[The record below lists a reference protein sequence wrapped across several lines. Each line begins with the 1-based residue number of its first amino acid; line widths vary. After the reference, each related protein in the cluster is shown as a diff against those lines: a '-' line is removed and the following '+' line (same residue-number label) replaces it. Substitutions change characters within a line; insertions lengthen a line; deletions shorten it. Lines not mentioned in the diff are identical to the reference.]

1 MADEIKLKAPTVEQ
15 QVVVNING
23 EDKLKSFADTL
34 DKISNN
40 KNLQKYWKT
49 QQDLINATADA
60 YSNFQKKASKDN
72 ASELIK
78 VTNAL
83 KAMSGTDLSHILPDF
98 DKISK
103 SMAEAQKVA
112 GNIDSAFSVKGFK
125 EAFDS
130 FETLKAYGTD
140 VQKLFSH
147 FGVSSDIG
155 ELQQNVRLLEGEV
168 EKLTR
173 RLINAKNANDELR
186 NEFENFK
193 VGSGFADKLDELDR
207 LKAEMQNIR
216 DEATQTFNQFLDAN
230 KIDRYDWFSDDRFAE
245 YFEKLENGTLT
256 ATDAIRRFKSEYS
269 YLLEDSYK
277 SNGDSFGLD
286 QLQAFSTKLDSI
298 FHQVEET
305 SNKINDILS
314 NGVIAKSVQNLSE
327 DTTLSDSQRSI
338 FGTILQDEESLKSIT
353 ALFQK
358 LIDETNQ
365 TKNTEVFNTEQFT
378 KLDSLFTSIESSLSS
393 IKGVLV
399 DVGDGEEFS
408 PLLKQLDNIREA
420 TSNIKLSLN
429 LDLGNEVSERL
440 NQKVSQSTQR
450 QLEAYRKLFSAMKG
464 TGKTNKEM
472 LKFFE
477 PDETSATELIGAY
490 QGIIK
495 RAEEK
500 FKVGNSNIYK
510 KILGS
515 TYDNLKKEIKNAN
528 AQLGRAENKRS
539 ENGILGDLF
548 GNSTDLSGVIEQLN
562 TIVSKLDEIS
572 VSAKE
577 FTETFKNGLNVNASV
592 EEVEKLT
599 NRVKELESELVKI
612 KIPTSVTSEPTKDAF
627 PKTSENLE
635 QVAQSEQKVQQEA
648 VETDK
653 ALDNISF
660 TPNTE
665 GFDDIIAK
673 FGILREQAEQIT
685 KIIKTTKQTADGT
698 PDISYK
704 ATLKNGSSYYLGEN
718 STPQVLNA
726 SETVYDAKVIAKNA
740 EQEASVI
747 QAEWDKNIKAIQNYM
762 DAVTK
767 LNNLKAKDK
776 GTGSEANQIALQ
788 TQNVEELKQAAW
800 DARQNLSSIQAENPD
815 IIAWKQWVDMMEL
828 FDQAS
833 KGSAES
839 AAKLKDVLDNIKA
852 PSLDKYENKLSS
864 YQAKKDSYDAT
875 IARFSDGGW
884 TSPEYLKN
892 VQAVKDAVAQYET
905 LLNKIKIDQNGIAS
919 EEDIQ
924 NLKVYKSQVE
934 ETIATVKNM
943 SASEKGY
950 NFVSGQKELD
960 KIHKLLIENSKM
972 STEAKNKIRAFYAE
986 IESGNPSMS
995 LDRIHGEIM
1004 KIYNA
1009 EVEAGRAG
1017 KSFFDTLKNSGFHQ
1031 LAAQMAGMFGFYDVI
1046 NLGKEGF
1053 NVVREL
1059 NTALTEMRKVSN
1071 ETVQSLKDYQA
1082 TTFDTADTVG
1092 TTAKQIQNSTADWMR
1107 LGESMNQA
1115 AESAKDANILL
1126 NVSEFEGIDEA
1137 TESLVSMSQA
1147 YKDLDKMDIIDVL
1160 NNIGNNYSISTD
1172 GLATALKDS
1181 ASALVT
1187 ANNDLNE
1194 AASLTTAGN
1203 AITQD
1208 PSKVGAG
1215 LRTISLRLVGTEE
1228 AKQELSDLGE
1238 ETDGMITTVSKLRDT
1253 IMDATKAA
1261 SSDGKGFDILDSNGN
1276 YKSTYEIMQ
1285 GLADLYDNIVKKDK
1299 ELGTNNLNLLLETI
1313 AGKNRSN
1320 IAASILQNG
1329 DMLRSVYED
1338 AQNSEGSAEK
1348 ELNSYLDSIDGK
1360 MAQLENRAQEFWFK
1374 VIDSETIKNG
1384 IDLLSTLLKGTTD
1397 FVDTVGLLPT
1407 ILTGIGAALS
1417 FKNVGILELN

>member
-103 SMAEAQKVA
+103 SMSEAQKVA

-168 EKLTR
+168 ERLTG
-173 RLINAKNANDELR
+173 RLSDAKNANEELR

-286 QLQAFSTKLDSI
+286 QLQVFSTKFDSI

-338 FGTILQDEESLKSIT
+338 FGNILQDEESLKSIT

-378 KLDSLFTSIESSLSS
+378 KLESLFRSIESSLSS

-399 DVGDGEEFS
+399 DVGDGEELS

-477 PDETSATELIGAY
+477 PDEASATELIGAY

-500 FKVGNSNIYK
+500 FKVGNSNVYK
-510 KILGS
+510 KLLGS
-515 TYDNLKKEIKNAN
+515 TYDDLKKEIKNAN

-548 GNSTDLSGVIEQLN
+548 GNSKDLSGVIEQLN

-572 VSAKE
+572 VSAKG
-577 FTETFKNGLNVNASV
+577 FTETLKNGLNVNASV
-592 EEVEKLT
+592 DEIEKLT
-599 NRVKELESELVKI
+599 NRVKELESELAKI
-612 KIPTSVTSEPTKDAF
+612 KTPTTIPSKDMKDAF
-627 PKTSENLE
+627 PDKDVSASVESATNSIKEENNVLE
-635 QVAQSEQKVQQEA
+635 QNTQKVKENTQAKEQNA
-648 VETDK
+648 NVNLNKYDK
-653 ALDNISF
+653 RLD
-660 TPNTE
+660 
-665 GFDDIIAK
+665 
-673 FGILREQAEQIT
+673 
-685 KIIKTTKQTADGT
+685 
-698 PDISYK
+698 SY
-704 ATLKNGSSYYLGEN
+704 NG
-718 STPQVLNA
+718 
-726 SETVYDAKVIAKNA
+726 KV
-740 EQEASVI
+740 
-747 QAEWDKNIKAIQNYM
+747 
-762 DAVTK
+762 
-767 LNNLKAKDK
+767 
-776 GTGSEANQIALQ
+776 
-788 TQNVEELKQAAW
+788 
-800 DARQNLSSIQAENPD
+800 
-815 IIAWKQWVDMMEL
+815 
-828 FDQAS
+828 
-833 KGSAES
+833 
-839 AAKLKDVLDNIKA
+839 
-852 PSLDKYENKLSS
+852 DKY
-864 YQAKKDSYDAT
+864 QAT
-875 IARFSDGGW
+875 IDRFNDGGW
-884 TSPEYLKN
+884 TSDTYLKN
-892 VQAVKDAVAQYET
+892 VQAVKNVVNEYGT
-905 LLNKIKIDQNGIAS
+905 LLNELKGKDASLVTSDDISKLDEYEKKIKD
-919 EEDIQ
+919 
-924 NLKVYKSQVE
+924 
-934 ETIATVKNM
+934 TIATVTNM

-960 KIHKLLIENSKM
+960 KIHKLLNENSKM
-972 STEAKNKIRAFYAE
+972 SSEAKAKIKAYYAE

-995 LDRIHGEIM
+995 LDKIHGEIL

-1017 KSFFDTLKNSGFHQ
+1017 RTLWDTLKNSGFHQ
-1031 LAAQMAGMFGFYDVI
+1031 IAAQMAGMFGVYDVI

-1059 NTALTEMRKVSN
+1059 NTALTEMRKVSD

-1082 TTFDTADTVG
+1082 TTFDTADAVG

-1115 AESAKDANILL
+1115 AESAKDANVLL

-1194 AASLTTAGN
+1194 AVSLTTAGN

-1313 AGKNRSN
+1313 AGKNRAN

-1329 DMLRSVYED
+1329 YMLRSVYED

-1384 IDLLSTLLKGTTD
+1384 IDLLSTLLKCTTD

-1417 FKNVGILELN
+1417 FKNVGRDKMYSLSF

>member
-103 SMAEAQKVA
+103 SMSEAQKVA

-168 EKLTR
+168 ERLTG
-173 RLINAKNANDELR
+173 RLSDAKNANEELR

-286 QLQAFSTKLDSI
+286 QLQVFSTKFDSI

-338 FGTILQDEESLKSIT
+338 FGNILQDEESLKSIT

-378 KLDSLFTSIESSLSS
+378 KLESLFRSIESSLSS

-399 DVGDGEEFS
+399 DVGDGEELS

-477 PDETSATELIGAY
+477 PDEASATELIGAY

-500 FKVGNSNIYK
+500 FKVGNSNVYK
-510 KILGS
+510 KLLGS
-515 TYDNLKKEIKNAN
+515 TYDDLKKEIKNAN

-548 GNSTDLSGVIEQLN
+548 GNSKDLSGVIEQLN

-572 VSAKE
+572 VSAKG
-577 FTETFKNGLNVNASV
+577 FTETLKNGLNVNASV
-592 EEVEKLT
+592 DEIEKLT
-599 NRVKELESELVKI
+599 NRVKELESELAKI
-612 KIPTSVTSEPTKDAF
+612 KTPTTIPSKDMKDAF
-627 PKTSENLE
+627 PDKDVSASVESATNSIKEENNVLE
-635 QVAQSEQKVQQEA
+635 QNTQKVKENTQAKEQNA
-648 VETDK
+648 NVNLNKYDK
-653 ALDNISF
+653 RLD
-660 TPNTE
+660 
-665 GFDDIIAK
+665 
-673 FGILREQAEQIT
+673 
-685 KIIKTTKQTADGT
+685 
-698 PDISYK
+698 SY
-704 ATLKNGSSYYLGEN
+704 NG
-718 STPQVLNA
+718 
-726 SETVYDAKVIAKNA
+726 KV
-740 EQEASVI
+740 
-747 QAEWDKNIKAIQNYM
+747 
-762 DAVTK
+762 
-767 LNNLKAKDK
+767 
-776 GTGSEANQIALQ
+776 
-788 TQNVEELKQAAW
+788 
-800 DARQNLSSIQAENPD
+800 
-815 IIAWKQWVDMMEL
+815 
-828 FDQAS
+828 
-833 KGSAES
+833 
-839 AAKLKDVLDNIKA
+839 
-852 PSLDKYENKLSS
+852 DKY
-864 YQAKKDSYDAT
+864 QAT
-875 IARFSDGGW
+875 IDRFNDGGW
-884 TSPEYLKN
+884 TSDTYLKN
-892 VQAVKDAVAQYET
+892 VQAVKNVVNEYGT
-905 LLNKIKIDQNGIAS
+905 LLNELKGKDASLVTSDDISKLDEYEKKIKD
-919 EEDIQ
+919 
-924 NLKVYKSQVE
+924 
-934 ETIATVKNM
+934 TIATVTNM

-960 KIHKLLIENSKM
+960 KIHKLLNENSKM
-972 STEAKNKIRAFYAE
+972 SSEAKAKIKAYYAE

-995 LDRIHGEIM
+995 LDKIHGEIL

-1017 KSFFDTLKNSGFHQ
+1017 RTLWDTLKNSGFHQ
-1031 LAAQMAGMFGFYDVI
+1031 IAAQMAGMFGVYDVI

-1059 NTALTEMRKVSN
+1059 NTALTEMRKVSD

-1082 TTFDTADTVG
+1082 TTFDTADAVG

-1115 AESAKDANILL
+1115 AESAKDANVLL

-1194 AASLTTAGN
+1194 AISLTTAGN

-1313 AGKNRSN
+1313 AGKNRAN

-1384 IDLLSTLLKGTTD
+1384 IDLLSTLLKCTTD

-1417 FKNVGILELN
+1417 FKNVGRDKMYSLSF

>member
-103 SMAEAQKVA
+103 SMSEAQKVA

-168 EKLTR
+168 ERLTG
-173 RLINAKNANDELR
+173 RLSDAKNANEELR

-286 QLQAFSTKLDSI
+286 QLQVFSTKFDSI

-338 FGTILQDEESLKSIT
+338 FGNILQDEESLKSIT

-378 KLDSLFTSIESSLSS
+378 KLESLFRSIESSLSS

-399 DVGDGEEFS
+399 DVGDGEELS

-477 PDETSATELIGAY
+477 PDEASATELIGAY

-500 FKVGNSNIYK
+500 FKVGNSNVYK
-510 KILGS
+510 KLLGS
-515 TYDNLKKEIKNAN
+515 TYDDLKKEIKNAN

-548 GNSTDLSGVIEQLN
+548 GNSKDLSGVIEQLN

-572 VSAKE
+572 VSAKG
-577 FTETFKNGLNVNASV
+577 FTETLKNGLNVNASV
-592 EEVEKLT
+592 DEIEKLT
-599 NRVKELESELVKI
+599 NRVKELESELAKI
-612 KIPTSVTSEPTKDAF
+612 KTPTTIPSKDMKDAF
-627 PKTSENLE
+627 PDKDVSASVESATNSIKEENNVLE
-635 QVAQSEQKVQQEA
+635 QNTQKVKKNTQAKEQNA
-648 VETDK
+648 NVNLNKYDK
-653 ALDNISF
+653 HLD
-660 TPNTE
+660 
-665 GFDDIIAK
+665 
-673 FGILREQAEQIT
+673 
-685 KIIKTTKQTADGT
+685 
-698 PDISYK
+698 SY
-704 ATLKNGSSYYLGEN
+704 NG
-718 STPQVLNA
+718 
-726 SETVYDAKVIAKNA
+726 KV
-740 EQEASVI
+740 
-747 QAEWDKNIKAIQNYM
+747 
-762 DAVTK
+762 
-767 LNNLKAKDK
+767 
-776 GTGSEANQIALQ
+776 
-788 TQNVEELKQAAW
+788 
-800 DARQNLSSIQAENPD
+800 
-815 IIAWKQWVDMMEL
+815 
-828 FDQAS
+828 
-833 KGSAES
+833 
-839 AAKLKDVLDNIKA
+839 
-852 PSLDKYENKLSS
+852 DKY
-864 YQAKKDSYDAT
+864 QAT
-875 IARFSDGGW
+875 IDRFNDGGW
-884 TSPEYLKN
+884 TSDTYLEN
-892 VQAVKDAVAQYET
+892 VQAVRDAVKQYAT
-905 LLNKIKIDQNGIAS
+905 LLDNIKTNQNGIAS
-919 EEDIQ
+919 DKDIQ
-924 NLKVYKSQVE
+924 NLDKYEKKIKD
-934 ETIATVKNM
+934 TIATVTNM

-950 NFVSGQKELD
+950 SQLAGQKEID
-960 KIHKLLIENSKM
+960 KINKILRENSAM
-972 STEAKNKIRAFYAE
+972 TSEAKAKIKAYKQE
-986 IESGNPSMS
+986 LISGNPSVS
-995 LDRIHGEIM
+995 LEKIHGEIM
-1004 KIYNA
+1004 KIVNA
-1009 EVEAGRAG
+1009 EELAGRAG
-1017 KSFFDTLKNSGFHQ
+1017 RSFFDTLKNSGFHQ
-1031 LAAQMAGMFGFYDVI
+1031 IAAQMAGMVGVYDVI

-1059 NTALTEMRKVSN
+1059 NTSLTEMRKVSD

-1082 TTFDTADTVG
+1082 TTFDTADAVG
-1092 TTAKQIQNSTADWMR
+1092 TTAKQMQNSTADWMR

-1115 AESAKDANILL
+1115 AESAKDANVLL

-1194 AASLTTAGN
+1194 AVSLTTAGN

-1313 AGKNRSN
+1313 AGKNRAN

-1384 IDLLSTLLKGTTD
+1384 IDLLSTLLKGATD

-1407 ILTGIGAALS
+1407 ILTGVAAELS
-1417 FKNVGILELN
+1417 FKNVGRDKMYSLSF

>member
-103 SMAEAQKVA
+103 SMSEAQKVA

-168 EKLTR
+168 ERLTG
-173 RLINAKNANDELR
+173 RLSDAKNANEELR

-286 QLQAFSTKLDSI
+286 QLQVFSTKFDSI

-338 FGTILQDEESLKSIT
+338 FGNILQDEESLKSIT

-378 KLDSLFTSIESSLSS
+378 KLESLFRSIESSLSS

-399 DVGDGEEFS
+399 DVGDGEELS

-477 PDETSATELIGAY
+477 PDEASATELIGAY

-500 FKVGNSNIYK
+500 FKVGNSNVYK
-510 KILGS
+510 KLLGS
-515 TYDNLKKEIKNAN
+515 TYDDLKKEIKNAN

-548 GNSTDLSGVIEQLN
+548 GNSKDLSGVIEQLN

-572 VSAKE
+572 VSAKG
-577 FTETFKNGLNVNASV
+577 FTETLKNGLNVNASV
-592 EEVEKLT
+592 DEIEKLT
-599 NRVKELESELVKI
+599 NRVKELESELAKI
-612 KIPTSVTSEPTKDAF
+612 KTPTTIPSKDMKDAF
-627 PKTSENLE
+627 PDKDVSASVESATNSIKEENNVLK
-635 QVAQSEQKVQQEA
+635 QNTQKVKENTQAKEQNA
-648 VETDK
+648 NVNLNKYDK
-653 ALDNISF
+653 RLD
-660 TPNTE
+660 
-665 GFDDIIAK
+665 
-673 FGILREQAEQIT
+673 
-685 KIIKTTKQTADGT
+685 
-698 PDISYK
+698 SY
-704 ATLKNGSSYYLGEN
+704 NG
-718 STPQVLNA
+718 
-726 SETVYDAKVIAKNA
+726 KV
-740 EQEASVI
+740 
-747 QAEWDKNIKAIQNYM
+747 
-762 DAVTK
+762 
-767 LNNLKAKDK
+767 
-776 GTGSEANQIALQ
+776 
-788 TQNVEELKQAAW
+788 
-800 DARQNLSSIQAENPD
+800 
-815 IIAWKQWVDMMEL
+815 
-828 FDQAS
+828 
-833 KGSAES
+833 
-839 AAKLKDVLDNIKA
+839 
-852 PSLDKYENKLSS
+852 DKY
-864 YQAKKDSYDAT
+864 QAT
-875 IARFSDGGW
+875 IDRFNDGGW
-884 TSPEYLKN
+884 TSDTYLKN
-892 VQAVKDAVAQYET
+892 VQAVKNVVNEYGT
-905 LLNKIKIDQNGIAS
+905 LLNELNGKDASLVTSDDISKLDEYEKKIKD
-919 EEDIQ
+919 
-924 NLKVYKSQVE
+924 
-934 ETIATVKNM
+934 TIATVTNM

-960 KIHKLLIENSKM
+960 KIHKLLNENSKM
-972 STEAKNKIRAFYAE
+972 SSEAKAKIKAYYAE

-995 LDRIHGEIM
+995 LDKIHGEIL

-1017 KSFFDTLKNSGFHQ
+1017 RTLWDTLKNSGFHQ
-1031 LAAQMAGMFGFYDVI
+1031 IAAQMAGMFGVYDVI

-1059 NTALTEMRKVSN
+1059 NTALTEMRKVSD

-1082 TTFDTADTVG
+1082 TTFDTADAVG

-1115 AESAKDANILL
+1115 AESAKDANVLL

-1194 AASLTTAGN
+1194 AVSLTTAGN

-1313 AGKNRSN
+1313 AGKNRAN

-1384 IDLLSTLLKGTTD
+1384 IDLLSTLLKCTTD

-1417 FKNVGILELN
+1417 FKNVGRDKMYSLSF

>member
-103 SMAEAQKVA
+103 SMSEAQKVA

-168 EKLTR
+168 ERLTG
-173 RLINAKNANDELR
+173 RLSDAKNANEELR

-286 QLQAFSTKLDSI
+286 QLQVFSTKFDSI

-338 FGTILQDEESLKSIT
+338 FGNILQDEESLKSIT

-378 KLDSLFTSIESSLSS
+378 KLESLFRSIESSLSS

-399 DVGDGEEFS
+399 DVGDGEELS

-477 PDETSATELIGAY
+477 PDEASATELIGAY

-500 FKVGNSNIYK
+500 FKVGNSNVYK
-510 KILGS
+510 KLLGS
-515 TYDNLKKEIKNAN
+515 TYDDLKKEIKNAN

-548 GNSTDLSGVIEQLN
+548 GNSKDLSGVIEQLN

-572 VSAKE
+572 VSAKG
-577 FTETFKNGLNVNASV
+577 FTETLKNGLNVNASV
-592 EEVEKLT
+592 DEIEKLT
-599 NRVKELESELVKI
+599 NRVKELESELAKI
-612 KIPTSVTSEPTKDAF
+612 KTPTTIPSKDMKDAF
-627 PKTSENLE
+627 PDKDVSASVESATNSIKEENNVLE
-635 QVAQSEQKVQQEA
+635 QNTQKVKENTQAKEQNA
-648 VETDK
+648 NVNLNKYDK
-653 ALDNISF
+653 RLDSYN
-660 TPNTE
+660 
-665 GFDDIIAK
+665 G
-673 FGILREQAEQIT
+673 
-685 KIIKTTKQTADGT
+685 KIDKYKTTID
-698 PDISYK
+698 
-704 ATLKNGSSYYLGEN
+704 
-718 STPQVLNA
+718 
-726 SETVYDAKVIAKNA
+726 
-740 EQEASVI
+740 
-747 QAEWDKNIKAIQNYM
+747 
-762 DAVTK
+762 
-767 LNNLKAKDK
+767 
-776 GTGSEANQIALQ
+776 
-788 TQNVEELKQAAW
+788 
-800 DARQNLSSIQAENPD
+800 
-815 IIAWKQWVDMMEL
+815 
-828 FDQAS
+828 
-833 KGSAES
+833 
-839 AAKLKDVLDNIKA
+839 
-852 PSLDKYENKLSS
+852 
-864 YQAKKDSYDAT
+864 
-875 IARFSDGGW
+875 RFNDGGW
-884 TSPEYLKN
+884 TSSTYLEN
-892 VQAVKDAVAQYET
+892 VQAVKNAVKEYET
-905 LLNKIKIDQNGIAS
+905 LLNELKGKDASLVTSDDINRLDNYEKKIKD
-919 EEDIQ
+919 
-924 NLKVYKSQVE
+924 
-934 ETIATVKNM
+934 TIATVTNM

-960 KIHKLLIENSKM
+960 KIHKLLNENSKM
-972 STEAKNKIRAFYAE
+972 SSEAKAKIKAYYAE

-995 LDRIHGEIM
+995 LDKIHGEIL

-1017 KSFFDTLKNSGFHQ
+1017 RTLWDTLKNSGFHQ
-1031 LAAQMAGMFGFYDVI
+1031 IAAQMAGMFGVYDVI

-1059 NTALTEMRKVSN
+1059 NTALTEMRKVSD

-1082 TTFDTADTVG
+1082 TTFDTADAVG

-1115 AESAKDANILL
+1115 AESAKDANVLL

-1194 AASLTTAGN
+1194 AVSLTTAGN

-1313 AGKNRSN
+1313 AGKNRAN

-1384 IDLLSTLLKGTTD
+1384 IDLLSTLLKCTTD

-1417 FKNVGILELN
+1417 FKNVGRDKMYSLSF

>member
-103 SMAEAQKVA
+103 SMSEAQKVA

-168 EKLTR
+168 ERLTG
-173 RLINAKNANDELR
+173 RLSDAKNANEELR

-286 QLQAFSTKLDSI
+286 QLQVFSTKFDSI

-338 FGTILQDEESLKSIT
+338 FGNILQDEESLKSIT

-378 KLDSLFTSIESSLSS
+378 KLESLFRSIESSLSS

-399 DVGDGEEFS
+399 DVGDGEELS

-477 PDETSATELIGAY
+477 PDEASATELIGAY

-500 FKVGNSNIYK
+500 FKVGNSNVYK
-510 KILGS
+510 KLLGS
-515 TYDNLKKEIKNAN
+515 TYDDLKKEIKNAN

-548 GNSTDLSGVIEQLN
+548 GNSKDLSGVIEQLN

-572 VSAKE
+572 VSAKG
-577 FTETFKNGLNVNASV
+577 FTETLKNGLNVNASV
-592 EEVEKLT
+592 DEIEKLT
-599 NRVKELESELVKI
+599 NRVKELESELAKI
-612 KIPTSVTSEPTKDAF
+612 KTPTTIPSKDMKDAF
-627 PKTSENLE
+627 PDKDVSASVESATNSIKEENNVLE
-635 QVAQSEQKVQQEA
+635 QNTQKVKENTQAKEQNA
-648 VETDK
+648 NVNLNKYDK
-653 ALDNISF
+653 RLD
-660 TPNTE
+660 
-665 GFDDIIAK
+665 
-673 FGILREQAEQIT
+673 
-685 KIIKTTKQTADGT
+685 
-698 PDISYK
+698 SY
-704 ATLKNGSSYYLGEN
+704 NG
-718 STPQVLNA
+718 
-726 SETVYDAKVIAKNA
+726 KV
-740 EQEASVI
+740 
-747 QAEWDKNIKAIQNYM
+747 
-762 DAVTK
+762 
-767 LNNLKAKDK
+767 
-776 GTGSEANQIALQ
+776 
-788 TQNVEELKQAAW
+788 
-800 DARQNLSSIQAENPD
+800 
-815 IIAWKQWVDMMEL
+815 
-828 FDQAS
+828 
-833 KGSAES
+833 
-839 AAKLKDVLDNIKA
+839 
-852 PSLDKYENKLSS
+852 DKY
-864 YQAKKDSYDAT
+864 QAT
-875 IARFSDGGW
+875 IDRFNDGGW
-884 TSPEYLKN
+884 TSDTYLKN
-892 VQAVKDAVAQYET
+892 VQAVKNVVNEYGT
-905 LLNKIKIDQNGIAS
+905 LLNELKGKDASLVTSDDISKLDEYEKKIKD
-919 EEDIQ
+919 
-924 NLKVYKSQVE
+924 
-934 ETIATVKNM
+934 TIATVTNM

-960 KIHKLLIENSKM
+960 KIHKLLNENSKM
-972 STEAKNKIRAFYAE
+972 SSEAKAKIKAYYAE

-995 LDRIHGEIM
+995 LDKIHGEIL

-1017 KSFFDTLKNSGFHQ
+1017 RTLWDTLKNSGFHQ
-1031 LAAQMAGMFGFYDVI
+1031 IAAQMAGMFGVYDVI

-1059 NTALTEMRKVSN
+1059 NTALTEMRKVSD

-1082 TTFDTADTVG
+1082 TTFDTADAVG

-1115 AESAKDANILL
+1115 AESAKDANVLL

-1181 ASALVT
+1181 TSALVT

-1194 AASLTTAGN
+1194 AVSLTTAGN

-1313 AGKNRSN
+1313 AGKNRAN

-1384 IDLLSTLLKGTTD
+1384 IDLLSTLLKCTTD

-1417 FKNVGILELN
+1417 FKNVGRDKMYSLSF